1 MPGKMNRENIR
12 SLFHLSL
19 SFLLVNMGWGMAWPY
34 LPNYMRLL
42 GGSMLFVA
50 LLSVLF
56 NLTSFFGQYF
66 WGRKS
71 DHVKRRKP
79 FITLGI
85 LSSLLFFMLMGII
98 QSSIALLSLRTFQG
112 FFTSSQTPAAS
123 ALVSELSE
131 NVGQGFGIFNLFSN
145 VGFMGGNFIG
155 GFVTSH
161 YPVNYLF
168 IFSSIPFILSFIPLH
183 FVMEKKKEPVDFRMI
198 FRYEGSGRAI
208 FKLGNLRKF
217 ILKNKNLLI
226 FTLSAFITMIASGM
240 VYSYLSILI
249 GLRFGKNF
257 VGFYFGVDS
266 LVSSL
271 LIYPFGKLS
280 DTVGSKI
287 VVIFGLI
294 TYAITF
300 VLYYYAISF
309 ILLFS
314 AAIISGTK
322 WAAYFN
328 SINSYV
334 SRMSHREERATALG
348 LLNSGIAMGWV
359 IGPLLGAFLIEFV
372 SLAFMILLATLPVI
386 VSISIVMFVKNDR
399 LYKDG
404 SPVI

>member
-1 MPGKMNRENIR
+1 
-12 SLFHLSL
+12 
-19 SFLLVNMGWGMAWPY
+19 
-34 LPNYMRLL
+34 
-42 GGSMLFVA
+42 
-50 LLSVLF
+50 
-56 NLTSFFGQYF
+56 
-66 WGRKS
+66 
-71 DHVKRRKP
+71 
-79 FITLGI
+79 
-85 LSSLLFFMLMGII
+85 
-98 QSSIALLSLRTFQG
+98 
-112 FFTSSQTPAAS
+112 
-123 ALVSELSE
+123 
-131 NVGQGFGIFNLFSN
+131 
-145 VGFMGGNFIG
+145 
-155 GFVTSH
+155 
-161 YPVNYLF
+161 
-168 IFSSIPFILSFIPLH
+168 
-183 FVMEKKKEPVDFRMI
+183 
-198 FRYEGSGRAI
+198 
-208 FKLGNLRKF
+208 
-217 ILKNKNLLI
+217 
-226 FTLSAFITMIASGM
+226 MIASGM